1 VTNRFVVQ
9 EFSWRE
15 SGRVISGW
23 HVFDRET
30 GNPAKGVEPLRKQAD
45 AWNLKNKM
53 NDAIDKQKK
62 KKK

>member
-1 VTNRFVVQ
+1 MTNRYVVQ

-30 GNPAKGVEPLRKQAD
+30 GNMAKGVEPFRKHAD
-45 AWNLKNKM
+45 ADKLKNRM
-53 NDAIDKQKK
+53 NAALDKAKK
-62 KKK
+62 KK